1 MNVTMVT
8 PWQEACGIA
17 DYARDLVRGL
27 RRRTDLKVEVSPL
40 DAARTDPEFFRG
52 LARAGN
58 RADLVHVQHEYV
70 YFGGLGSREDLWRR
84 LARDLR
90 VPYLVTLHTRLQPG
104 TGGPAWKR
112 LARSARD
119 AWRSASG
126 WTLRQTAG
134 QFRGAARLLVHT
146 AAHRQALL
154 DAGLS
159 PDRVVVTPFGAPA
172 GGGNAEAAK
181 RRWALPDTVVTL
193 PGFLNPTKGHRLALE
208 AWDRLAAPEAVL
220 VIAGR
225 AFSERD
231 EAYAREVE
239 QAAAARAGRVLSLG
253 YLSDPDLS
261 DLLAASRV
269 VLLPYHQV
277 TASSVLARALAQG
290 CAVLSSDLAAFR
302 EIEKETS
309 SVALFRAGDA
319 AHLSECLGA
328 LLADPGRRAAL
339 TQAARVWAE
348 RNDWAQVAD
357 RTAELYRQV
366 LNAPG

>member
-8 PWQEACGIA
+8 PWEEACGIA

-27 RRRTDLKVEVSPL
+27 RRRTDLEVEIAPL

-58 RADLVHVQHEYV
+58 QADLVHVQHEYL
-70 YFGGLGSREDLWRR
+70 YFGGLGSREDLWRC
-84 LARDLR
+84 LTQDLK
-90 VPYLVTLHTRLQPG
+90 VPYLVTLHTRVQPG

-112 LARSARD
+112 LGRRARD
-119 AWRSASG
+119 AWRSATG
-126 WTLRQTAG
+126 WTRRHTAG
-134 QFRGAARLLVHT
+134 QFCGAARLLVHT

-154 DAGLS
+154 NAGLS
-159 PDRVVVTPFGAPA
+159 GDLVVVTPFGVPA
-172 GGGNAEAAK
+172 GGGNADAAK
-181 RRWALPDTVVTL
+181 RRWGLPDAVVTL

-225 AFSERD
+225 AFSDRD
-231 EAYAREVE
+231 AAYAREIE
-239 QAAAARAGRVLSLG
+239 HAAAARPGRVRSLG
-253 YLSDPDLS
+253 YLSDADLS

-290 CAVLSSDLAAFR
+290 CAVLASDLETFR
-302 EIEKETS
+302 ELDRETS

-319 AHLSECLGA
+319 AHLAERLGA
-328 LLADPGRRAAL
+328 LLADPGRREVL
-339 TQAARVWAE
+339 SRAARAWAE
-348 RNDWAQVAD
+348 RNDWARVAD

-366 LNAPG
+366 LSAPG